1 MVLNNQKCIIIEVEQ
16 KCSRESLQNYGITF
30 SPSNFDATNGVANEW
45 NQFSA
50 GNLNPWAW
58 IHDTFG
64 GRQIPTKIDLDL

>member
-1 MVLNNQKCIIIEVEQ
+1 MEQ
-16 KCSRESLQNYGITF
+16 SSRESLQNQGATF
-30 SPSNFDATNGVANEW
+30 GPPSNFDATNGVANEW
-45 NQFSA
+45 NHNSA